1 VNTPGVSAGSVPAQV
16 DRPRRWV
23 DLGPRVLSALVL
35 APAVLSCIWF
45 GGLPFIILI
54 AAATFGL
61 ALEWSRLAG
70 WPDRAPRTAI
80 LVVTT
85 VAATVV
91 AGFDQ
96 GIAAL
101 VILGIGAVALGLTV
115 PRDQWLPALLGLPYI
130 GLGTAALAWLRADGD
145 VGRAEVYFL
154 VLLVWA
160 SDIGAYMTG
169 RVIGGPR
176 LAPAI
181 SPNKTWSGAIGGLVI
196 AVIVA
201 VATCFVIQAP
211 GSVVSTALMAA
222 ALGVVAQAG
231 DLFESAIK
239 RHVGAKDSGH
249 LIPGHGGLLDR
260 LDALLAAAP
269 LAAVLALST
278 GRGVVLWQ

>member
-1 VNTPGVSAGSVPAQV
+1 MPVLADTPHQV
-16 DRPRRWV
+16 APRRWV

-35 APAVLSCIWF
+35 APTVLLCIWY
-45 GGLPFIILI
+45 GGIPFIILI
-54 AAATFGL
+54 SAATLGL
-61 ALEWSRLAG
+61 SLEWSRLAG
-70 WPDRAPRTAI
+70 WADTAPRTLI
-80 LVVTT
+80 LITTT
-85 VAATVV
+85 VAAVVV
-91 AGFDQ
+91 AGFDH
-96 GIAAL
+96 GSLAL
-101 VILGIGAVALGLTV
+101 AILAIGLVALAIVL
-115 PRDQWLPALLGLPYI
+115 PLQLWLPGLLGLPYI
-130 GLGTAALAWLRADGD
+130 GFGAAALAWLRADGD

-160 SDIGAYMTG
+160 SDIGAYMVG

-196 AVIVA
+196 AVVVA
-201 VATCFVIQAP
+201 LATCFMIQAP
-211 GSVVSTALMAA
+211 GSLIASVGMAA
-222 ALGVVAQAG
+222 ALCMVAQAG

-239 RHVGAKDSGH
+239 RHAGAKDSGH

-269 LAAVLALST
+269 VAAALALVT